1 MACRYAQARSPRELW
16 ENVLAQR
23 QACRPIPPGRLRL
36 EDYAGGAQSE
46 DPISAVMAA
55 VLEDWEFDR
64 ARFHISKD
72 TFAST
77 DLTHWL
83 ALETAARAMEDA
95 RLHDSAARQRER
107 TGVYIGNSLTGEFSR
122 ANLMRLRW
130 PYVRRRLTSRLG
142 QNNARRT
149 DELNGVQR
157 ARHRP
162 DHLPLL

>member
-1 MACRYAQARSPRELW
+1 MPAIAIIGMACRYAQSRSPRELW

-23 QACRPIPPGRLRL
+23 QAFRAIPRGRLRL
-36 EDYAGGAQSE
+36 EDYAGGGQSE

-55 VLEDWEFDR
+55 VLEGWEFDR

-95 RLHDSAARQRER
+95 RLHDSAAWQRER
-107 TGVYIGNSLTGEFSR
+107 TGGYIGHSLTGGSSR
-122 ANLMRLRW
+122 ANLMPLRSA
-130 PYVRRRLTSRLG
+130 YVRRVLTS
-142 QNNARRT
+142 
-149 DELNGVQR
+149 VR
-157 ARHRP
+157 AP
-162 DHLPLL
+162 T

>member
-1 MACRYAQARSPRELW
+1 MPAIAIIGMACRYAQTRSPRELW

-23 QACRPIPPGRLRL
+23 QAFRPIPPGRLRL

-83 ALETAARAMEDA
+83 VR
-95 RLHDSAARQRER
+95 
-107 TGVYIGNSLTGEFSR
+107 GGESIFR
-122 ANLMRLRW
+122 
-130 PYVRRRLTSRLG
+130 
-142 QNNARRT
+142 
-149 DELNGVQR
+149 D
-157 ARHRP
+157 
-162 DHLPLL
+162 